1 MHLDFTFFA
10 DTVYTSVYNREL
22 MQFYRSATPIRIM
35 LVDCIANTDNLS
47 WTISFLVWMASRS
60 LSIGRYK
67 ALRTTSGSLFLVPL
81 SFIV

>member
-35 LVDCIANTDNLS
+35 LLVECIANTNNLS
-47 WTISFLVWMASRS
+47 WTISFVVWMAQ
-60 LSIGRYK
+60 
-67 ALRTTSGSLFLVPL
+67 
-81 SFIV
+81 

>member
-22 MQFYRSATPIRIM
+22 MQFYRSASPIRIM

-47 WTISFLVWMASRS
+47 WTISFVVWMAQ
-60 LSIGRYK
+60 
-67 ALRTTSGSLFLVPL
+67 
-81 SFIV
+81 

>member
-22 MQFYRSATPIRIM
+22 MQLFRSATPIRIM

-47 WTISFLVWMASRS
+47 WTISFVVWMAQ
-60 LSIGRYK
+60 
-67 ALRTTSGSLFLVPL
+67 
-81 SFIV
+81 

>member
-47 WTISFLVWMASRS
+47 WTISFVVWMAQ
-60 LSIGRYK
+60 
-67 ALRTTSGSLFLVPL
+67 
-81 SFIV
+81 

>member
-35 LVDCIANTDNLS
+35 LVECIANTDNLS
-47 WTISFLVWMASRS
+47 WTISFVVWMAQ
-60 LSIGRYK
+60 
-67 ALRTTSGSLFLVPL
+67 
-81 SFIV
+81 

>member
-22 MQFYRSATPIRIM
+22 MQFYRSASPIRIM

-47 WTISFLVWMASRS
+47 WTISFVVLMAQ
-60 LSIGRYK
+60 
-67 ALRTTSGSLFLVPL
+67 
-81 SFIV
+81 